1 MAMVPECKTDAEAA
15 KLWADH
21 NGKLAKQPKDHAA
34 FKAAVI
40 AHRTALKNSS
50 ATDVQAK
57 PVKTDAPEVTYPMVL
72 AKLNAAQNEDALNVA
87 ADWINALSDAA
98 EIDQL
103 NNRYDVRLAEIRGE
117 A

>member
-1 MAMVPECKTDAEAA
+1 
-15 KLWADH
+15 
-21 NGKLAKQPKDHAA
+21 
-34 FKAAVI
+34 
-40 AHRTALKNSS
+40 
-50 ATDVQAK
+50 
-57 PVKTDAPEVTYPMVL
+57 MVL